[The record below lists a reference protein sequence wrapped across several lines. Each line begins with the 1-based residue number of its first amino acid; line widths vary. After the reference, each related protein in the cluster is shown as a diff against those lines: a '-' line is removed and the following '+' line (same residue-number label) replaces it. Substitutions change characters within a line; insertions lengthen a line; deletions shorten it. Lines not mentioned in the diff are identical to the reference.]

1 MLKQIKKG
9 DVILLLCFLA
19 LAAGIAASPIWT
31 AGVSAAGNNNSS
43 ASQSGHSNS
52 SHSSTDAS
60 SDDAVQRSTE
70 ILVAGE
76 NCGTYSLQ
84 EDQTITIDNQYGRN
98 VITIQDGTVSV
109 TESDCRNQI
118 CVQHVSI
125 DKAGE
130 WIVCLPHRLTIQ
142 IIDNESASGNSAGS
156 GSGYDAIVH

>member
-9 DVILLLCFLA
+9 DVTLLLCFLA

-31 AGVSAAGNNNSS
+31 AGVSAAGNNSK
-43 ASQSGHSNS
+43 ASQSGHLNS
-52 SHSSTDAS
+52 SFSSAAS
-60 SDDAVQRSTE
+60 SDDAVHRSAE

-109 TESDCRNQI
+109 TESDCRNQV
-118 CVQHVSI
+118 CVQHTSI
-125 DKAGE
+125 DKTGE

-142 IIDNESASGNSAGS
+142 IVDNDSKAGNSAGS
-156 GSGYDAIVH
+156 DSGYDAIVR